1 MIIIIGAGISGLY
14 LGHLLKKSG
23 KDFLIIE
30 KDSRYGG
37 RVHVDD
43 FEGESVVLGAGI
55 GRLEKDKT
63 LYDLCKSLSAPVHT
77 YTSTISR
84 IFSTG
89 VKRNNE
95 NNKNN
100 ENKFLKELDRLTR
113 KSKSITPHQRSTTT
127 FLEYLKQNCDNPYD
141 FIKLSGY
148 TDYINADIIDTID
161 DYGFDDVTSG
171 YTGFSIEWDTLI
183 DNLYQELSD
192 NVRLSESVT
201 GHNKTDKIIRTEK
214 GIYHYDKLV
223 CSTPVSVTRT
233 LFPEIR
239 ILQDLNCQPFS
250 RIFARIGEGRVEMA
264 ETIKNFTI
272 VDSYLQ
278 KIIPVDTKKGIYM
291 IGYNDNQ
298 DADEA
303 FIDFTTLTETQLY
316 DKISSE
322 LKRIFKFDVAVQFA
336 KIAYWP
342 DGTTY
347 YKPLPIT
354 FRDREEWLEKARN
367 PVDNIYF
374 VGEGFSRNQGWVQ
387 GSLES
392 VDAIYPYL

>member
-1 MIIIIGAGISGLY
+1 M
-14 LGHLLKKSG
+14 
-23 KDFLIIE
+23 
-30 KDSRYGG
+30 
-37 RVHVDD
+37 
-43 FEGESVVLGAGI
+43 
-55 GRLEKDKT
+55 
-63 LYDLCKSLSAPVHT
+63 
-77 YTSTISR
+77 
-84 IFSTG
+84 
-89 VKRNNE
+89 
-95 NNKNN
+95 
-100 ENKFLKELDRLTR
+100 
-113 KSKSITPHQRSTTT
+113 
-127 FLEYLKQNCDNPYD
+127 
-141 FIKLSGY
+141 
-148 TDYINADIIDTID
+148 
-161 DYGFDDVTSG
+161 
-171 YTGFSIEWDTLI
+171 
-183 DNLYQELSD
+183 
-192 NVRLSESVT
+192 
-201 GHNKTDKIIRTEK
+201 
-214 GIYHYDKLV
+214 

-316 DKISSE
+316 DKISAE

-347 YKPLPIT
+347 YKPLPIS

-392 VDAIYPYL
+392 VDAIYNSCLF